1 MICPDCE
8 KGVVLILRG
17 QKKEEMRPYKGT
29 MFLANPEKY
38 FDKVP
43 CQRCNGSGIAYCCDG
58 ENVEFNPPARQ
69 GDRSGARQDWPMVE
83 GG

>member
-8 KGVVLILRG
+8 KGVVLILRA

-38 FDKVP
+38 FDKAP
-43 CQRCNGSGIAYCCDG
+43 CRRCNGSGIAYCCDG
-58 ENVEFNPPARQ
+58 EDASQPDFSA
-69 GDRSGARQDWPMVE
+69 GDTASTGEAQPLVA
-83 GG
+83 

>member
-8 KGVVLILRG
+8 KGVVLILRA

-38 FDKVP
+38 FDKAP
-43 CQRCNGSGIAYCCDG
+43 CPRCNGSGIAYCCDG
-58 ENVEFNPPARQ
+58 GDASRDSATLYGDQASTNEDKSLVE
-69 GDRSGARQDWPMVE
+69 
-83 GG
+83 